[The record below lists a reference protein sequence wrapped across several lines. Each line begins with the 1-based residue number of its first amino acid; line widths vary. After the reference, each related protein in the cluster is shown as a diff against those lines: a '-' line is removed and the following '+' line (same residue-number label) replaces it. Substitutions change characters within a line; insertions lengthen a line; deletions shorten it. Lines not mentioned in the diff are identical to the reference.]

1 MGTTFAEEGAK
12 VVLTARRAA
21 IGEPVAQDLRSA
33 GHDVTFIAA
42 DVTDENEV
50 RTLIDS
56 VISRHGA
63 LDIVV
68 NNAGIAPASPVE
80 SMDTAVWH
88 ELIAC
93 NVTSMFLVTK
103 HAIPHLRET
112 RGNIINLGSTF
123 GVVGAGGSAAY
134 ALTKAAAIS
143 FTKSLAIELAADGV
157 RVNAL
162 CPGGTDT
169 EFLHEWFEATGDAAG
184 TEDWLIAHHP
194 LGRLGKPEEM
204 AKAALFLA
212 SSDSSFVTGHA
223 LLVDGGYTAQ

>member
-1 MGTTFAEEGAK
+1 MKLDGKVALVTGGNRGIGKAMGTTFAEEGAK

-123 GVVGAGGSAAY
+123 GVVGRSEEH
-134 ALTKAAAIS
+134 TS
-143 FTKSLAIELAADGV
+143 ELQS
-157 RVNAL
+157 
-162 CPGGTDT
+162 
-169 EFLHEWFEATGDAAG
+169 H
-184 TEDWLIAHHP
+184 
-194 LGRLGKPEEM
+194 
-204 AKAALFLA
+204 
-212 SSDSSFVTGHA
+212 
-223 LLVDGGYTAQ
+223 